1 MDNPVKPHYRLE
13 INASEMLHEKAYLSI
28 HLKHLNIFYYK
39 TQISYL
45 IIDITDHLHISNKT
59 LQLLFFSG
67 FSSSYFPL
75 MQTKVSISCKVQ
87 QKLQIVFPYSVYN
100 LNVTKC
106 ECFICNTKF
115 FSDILQGSNSYKF
128 DDNHTQNLCS
138 FHCSW
143 MAREPFHLPQGK

>member
-1 MDNPVKPHYRLE
+1 MDNPVKPHYRVG

-28 HLKHLNIFYYK
+28 YLKHLNIFYYK
-39 TQISYL
+39 TQISNTYSYL
-45 IIDITDHLHISNKT
+45 IIDITDHLHISDKT

-100 LNVTKC
+100 LNVVTKC

-115 FSDILQGSNSYKF
+115 SSDILQGSNSYKF
-128 DDNHTQNLCS
+128 DDNHTQNICS
-138 FHCSW
+138 FHCS
-143 MAREPFHLPQGK
+143 

>member
-1 MDNPVKPHYRLE
+1 MDNPVKPHYRLG
-13 INASEMLHEKAYLSI
+13 INTSEMLHEKAYLSI

-39 TQISYL
+39 TQISNTYSYL

-87 QKLQIVFPYSVYN
+87 QKLQIFFPCSTILYN
-100 LNVTKC
+100 LNVVTNC

-115 FSDILQGSNSYKF
+115 SSDILQGSNSYKF

-138 FHCSW
+138 FHCS
-143 MAREPFHLPQGK
+143 

>member
-1 MDNPVKPHYRLE
+1 MDNPPVKPHYRLG
-13 INASEMLHEKAYLSI
+13 INASGMLHEKAYLSI

-39 TQISYL
+39 PKSAIHIVTLLL
-45 IIDITDHLHISNKT
+45 IYQTICTFPTRLYNYC
-59 LQLLFFSG
+59 FFSG

-106 ECFICNTKF
+106 ECFICNTQF

-138 FHCSW
+138 FHCS
-143 MAREPFHLPQGK
+143 